1 MALFSI
7 KRIFIHPLK
16 PGRREGVSVRLWSPF
31 CNYKFITP
39 SHIFS
44 LILFVKLTEWV
55 LSPDSQIACFPS
67 WVLSPDSQIAFFQSS
82 ALLLQV
88 EPVHS
93 RPRFFSGQALLI
105 KYIKKLLIKSPKS
118 NIFRTVTIHRPE
130 HFLVHFRCFQ
140 MRSISDSPSTP
151 PLISFCCSGWKFGSN
166 QIFHFK
172 FLCKWQNSFQMS

>member
-1 MALFSI
+1 MV
-7 KRIFIHPLK
+7 
-16 PGRREGVSVRLWSPF
+16 E
-31 CNYKFITP
+31 T
-39 SHIFS
+39 
-44 LILFVKLTEWV
+44 
-55 LSPDSQIACFPS
+55 
-67 WVLSPDSQIAFFQSS
+67 SPDSQIAFFPSS

-105 KYIKKLLIKSPKS
+105 KYIKKLLIESPKS
-118 NIFRTVTIHRPE
+118 NIFTTVTFHRPE

-172 FLCKWQNSFQMS
+172 FLCKWQNSFQMSQGPMCGWFFFYCQVKKTKRRGTRNSLSVLKMSPMFCVGHVCLIFKNLTSITGLLRYSH